1 MPPEKTLPVGHKDS
15 EFEDDRPSR
24 SQKKRDSTA
33 LQRMGEE
40 LTTLGSSVLAKMP
53 LTPNIREAV
62 LEWQRLSSHEGRR
75 RQMQY
80 IGRLMREEA
89 DPQAVRDALDAIK
102 LGHTGETASFKRS
115 EKLRDDLM
123 NATDAEM
130 DTLLAAF
137 SAEDA
142 TEIRDLTAK
151 ARNEREHSRP
161 PHAYRALF
169 RKLKKPPGRTMIR
182 DAIIL
187 GAGAAGLMCSMTAGR
202 RGFSCAVI
210 DHSPV
215 AGRKAAPCRRRQG
228 KRYQSVYISGVVCRH
243 AERLP

>member
-1 MPPEKTLPVGHKDS
+1 MNWGGGGGLSEERPFPSPRSRLHPQNDGKRLEQDGH
-15 EFEDDRPSR
+15 
-24 SQKKRDSTA
+24 
-33 LQRMGEE
+33 G
-40 LTTLGSSVLAKMP
+40 LAG
-53 LTPNIREAV
+53 L
-62 LEWQRLSSHEGRR
+62 
-75 RQMQY
+75 
-80 IGRLMREEA
+80 
-89 DPQAVRDALDAIK
+89 K

-169 RKLKKPPGRTMIR
+169 RKLKSLP
-182 DAIIL
+182 
-187 GAGAAGLMCSMTAGR
+187 
-202 RGFSCAVI
+202 
-210 DHSPV
+210 
-215 AGRKAAPCRRRQG
+215 
-228 KRYQSVYISGVVCRH
+228 
-243 AERLP
+243 AEQ

>member
-1 MPPEKTLPVGHKDS
+1 MPPKKRYQWDTKDS

-62 LEWQRLSSHEGRR
+62 L
-75 RQMQY
+75 
-80 IGRLMREEA
+80 EEA

-169 RKLKKPPGRTMIR
+169 RKLKSLP
-182 DAIIL
+182 
-187 GAGAAGLMCSMTAGR
+187 
-202 RGFSCAVI
+202 
-210 DHSPV
+210 
-215 AGRKAAPCRRRQG
+215 
-228 KRYQSVYISGVVCRH
+228 
-243 AERLP
+243 AEQ

>member
-1 MPPEKTLPVGHKDS
+1 MPPKKRYQWDTKDS

-89 DPQAVRDALDAIK
+89 
-102 LGHTGETASFKRS
+102 
-115 EKLRDDLM
+115 
-123 NATDAEM
+123 
-130 DTLLAAF
+130 
-137 SAEDA
+137 
-142 TEIRDLTAK
+142 
-151 ARNEREHSRP
+151 
-161 PHAYRALF
+161 
-169 RKLKKPPGRTMIR
+169 
-182 DAIIL
+182 
-187 GAGAAGLMCSMTAGR
+187 AGR
-202 RGFSCAVI
+202 A
-210 DHSPV
+210 
-215 AGRKAAPCRRRQG
+215 
-228 KRYQSVYISGVVCRH
+228 
-243 AERLP
+243 

>member
-1 MPPEKTLPVGHKDS
+1 MPPKKRYQWDTKDS

-123 NATDAEM
+123 SATDAEM
-130 DTLLAAF
+130 
-137 SAEDA
+137 EDA

-169 RKLKKPPGRTMIR
+169 RKLKSLP
-182 DAIIL
+182 
-187 GAGAAGLMCSMTAGR
+187 
-202 RGFSCAVI
+202 
-210 DHSPV
+210 
-215 AGRKAAPCRRRQG
+215 
-228 KRYQSVYISGVVCRH
+228 
-243 AERLP
+243 AEQ

>member
-1 MPPEKTLPVGHKDS
+1 MPPKKRYQWDTKDS

-89 DPQAVRDALDAIK
+89 DPQA
-102 LGHTGETASFKRS
+102 ASFKRS

-151 ARNEREHSRP
+151 ARNERKHSRP

-169 RKLKKPPGRTMIR
+169 RKLKSLP
-182 DAIIL
+182 
-187 GAGAAGLMCSMTAGR
+187 
-202 RGFSCAVI
+202 
-210 DHSPV
+210 
-215 AGRKAAPCRRRQG
+215 
-228 KRYQSVYISGVVCRH
+228 
-243 AERLP
+243 AEQ

>member
-1 MPPEKTLPVGHKDS
+1 MPPKKRYQWDTKDS

-89 DPQAVRDALDAIK
+89 DPQAVRARWTPSS
-102 LGHTGETASFKRS
+102 LGT
-115 EKLRDDLM
+115 
-123 NATDAEM
+123 
-130 DTLLAAF
+130 
-137 SAEDA
+137 
-142 TEIRDLTAK
+142 
-151 ARNEREHSRP
+151 
-161 PHAYRALF
+161 RA
-169 RKLKKPPGRTMIR
+169 KPP
-182 DAIIL
+182 A
-187 GAGAAGLMCSMTAGR
+187 S
-202 RGFSCAVI
+202 
-210 DHSPV
+210 
-215 AGRKAAPCRRRQG
+215 
-228 KRYQSVYISGVVCRH
+228 SVPRNCGTTS
-243 AERLP
+243 

>member
-1 MPPEKTLPVGHKDS
+1 MPPKKRYQWDTKDS

-80 IGRLMREEA
+80 IGRLM
-89 DPQAVRDALDAIK
+89 
-102 LGHTGETASFKRS
+102 
-115 EKLRDDLM
+115 
-123 NATDAEM
+123 
-130 DTLLAAF
+130 
-137 SAEDA
+137 AEDA

-169 RKLKKPPGRTMIR
+169 RKLKSLP
-182 DAIIL
+182 
-187 GAGAAGLMCSMTAGR
+187 
-202 RGFSCAVI
+202 
-210 DHSPV
+210 
-215 AGRKAAPCRRRQG
+215 
-228 KRYQSVYISGVVCRH
+228 
-243 AERLP
+243 AEQ

>member
-1 MPPEKTLPVGHKDS
+1 MPPKKRY
-15 EFEDDRPSR
+15 RPSR

-142 TEIRDLTAK
+142 TATSRQRPATNANTAVLRTPIGHCSASSK
-151 ARNEREHSRP
+151 ASRP
-161 PHAYRALF
+161 NNDP
-169 RKLKKPPGRTMIR
+169 
-182 DAIIL
+182 
-187 GAGAAGLMCSMTAGR
+187 
-202 RGFSCAVI
+202 
-210 DHSPV
+210 
-215 AGRKAAPCRRRQG
+215 
-228 KRYQSVYISGVVCRH
+228 
-243 AERLP
+243 

>member
-1 MPPEKTLPVGHKDS
+1 
-15 EFEDDRPSR
+15 
-24 SQKKRDSTA
+24 
-33 LQRMGEE
+33 MGEE

-102 LGHTGETASFKRS
+102 LGHTGETASF
-115 EKLRDDLM
+115 M

-169 RKLKKPPGRTMIR
+169 RKLKSLP
-182 DAIIL
+182 
-187 GAGAAGLMCSMTAGR
+187 
-202 RGFSCAVI
+202 
-210 DHSPV
+210 
-215 AGRKAAPCRRRQG
+215 
-228 KRYQSVYISGVVCRH
+228 
-243 AERLP
+243 AEQ

>member
-1 MPPEKTLPVGHKDS
+1 MPPKKRYQWDTKDS

-123 NATDAEM
+123 NAT
-130 DTLLAAF
+130 
-137 SAEDA
+137 
-142 TEIRDLTAK
+142 EIRDLTAK

-169 RKLKKPPGRTMIR
+169 RKLKSLP
-182 DAIIL
+182 
-187 GAGAAGLMCSMTAGR
+187 
-202 RGFSCAVI
+202 
-210 DHSPV
+210 
-215 AGRKAAPCRRRQG
+215 
-228 KRYQSVYISGVVCRH
+228 
-243 AERLP
+243 AEQ